1 MRVEAPPNIGHVRI
15 ELEGEEALH
24 LLHPKALLAFQG
36 DPRHREDRFMDLSGM
51 YRKRKLI
58 RSHIRGP
65 SSLIVGMPPNCM
77 LEAADIPEDSN
88 LLFDF
93 RHVLFYTDGMTM
105 KSRVQTFKNAW
116 ITRELVRMRFSGP
129 GRIGLLSS
137 GSIATLQL
145 DPEVP
150 LFVEAGSLVAYPENA
165 NIKLS
170 VYGNQL
176 ATQHMNVQW
185 EMTGTGPILMQ
196 TGFRDGHLE
205 DQLHKDSIVRRT
217 LRELLPFGGVYIR

>member
-1 MRVEAPPNIGHVRI
+1 
-15 ELEGEEALH
+15 
-24 LLHPKALLAFQG
+24 
-36 DPRHREDRFMDLSGM
+36 M

-58 RSHIRGP
+58 RSCLRGP
-65 SSLIVGMPPNCM
+65 SRLILGMPPNCM
-77 LEAADIPEDSN
+77 LEIVDVPEN
-88 LLFDF
+88 NHLLFDF

-105 KSRVQTFKNAW
+105 KSKLQTFKNAW
-116 ITRELVRMRFSGP
+116 ITREWVRMRFSGP

-150 LFVEAGSLVAYPENA
+150 LFVEAGALVAYPENA
-165 NIKLS
+165 SIKLS
-170 VYGNQL
+170 VYGNPL

-185 EMTGTGPILMQ
+185 EMKGAGPILMQ

-205 DQLHKDSIVRRT
+205 DQLHKDSLVRRT

>member
-1 MRVEAPPNIGHVRI
+1 MQVEAPPNLGHVRI
-15 ELEGEEALH
+15 ELDGDEMLH

-36 DPRHREDRFMDLSGM
+36 DPRNREDRFMNLSGM

-58 RSHIRGP
+58 QSQLQGP
-65 SSLIVGMPPNCM
+65 ACLILGMMPGCM
-77 LEAADIPEDSN
+77 MEVVDIPQDSN

-116 ITRELVRMRFSGP
+116 ITREWVRMRFSGP

-145 DPEVP
+145 DPHVP
-150 LFVEAGSLVAYPENA
+150 LFVETGSLVAYPENA
-165 NIKLS
+165 KIKLS
-170 VYGNQL
+170 VYGNPL

-185 EMTGTGPILMQ
+185 EMTGSGPILMQ
-196 TGFRDGHLE
+196 TGFRDGSLE

-217 LRELLPFGGVYIR
+217 LREMLPFGGVYIR